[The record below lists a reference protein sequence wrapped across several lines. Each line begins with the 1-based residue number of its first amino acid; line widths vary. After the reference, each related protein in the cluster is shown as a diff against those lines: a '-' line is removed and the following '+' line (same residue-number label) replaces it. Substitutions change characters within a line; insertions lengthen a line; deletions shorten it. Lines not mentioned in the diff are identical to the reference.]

1 MARVKVVLRE
11 PVDKLGDAGEVV
23 SVSGGFARNF
33 LIPRGLAVAATKG
46 NLKQAESFQSG
57 RGVRES
63 RELASA
69 TDLKTRLEAETLGV
83 TVQAGPDGRLF
94 GSITAADVSSA
105 IAARTG
111 IEIDRHVIELP
122 EPIRHLGVHEVR
134 VALHAQVSANVR
146 LEVSAGS

>member
-11 PVDKLGDAGEVV
+11 PVDKLGDAGDVV

-46 NLKQAESFQSG
+46 NLKQAATFQAS
-57 RGVRES
+57 RGALES

-69 TDLKTRLEAETLGV
+69 TDLKARLEAETLRV

-94 GSITAADVSSA
+94 GSITAADVAEA
-105 IAARTG
+105 IAAQSG

-122 EPIRHLGVHEVR
+122 EPIRHLGVHEVQ
-134 VALHAQVSANVR
+134 VALHAQVTASVR
-146 LEVSAGS
+146 IEVSAGS